1 MTGNKEKGAQITIS
15 LNSFIMASNDIIVF
29 VQLVFVF
36 SFLSSYLDKKLI
48 LYVEKRIDIKS
59 WNINNLKKM
68 FMLISVLLSFARIS
82 SRVVWWKSYLIP
94 SSNENNLIYF
104 ENNLIYLSLN

>member
-68 FMLISVLLSFARIS
+68 FMLIWVLLSFARIS

>member
-59 WNINNLKKM
+59 
-68 FMLISVLLSFARIS
+68 
-82 SRVVWWKSYLIP
+82 
-94 SSNENNLIYF
+94 
-104 ENNLIYLSLN
+104 

>member
-59 WNINNLKKM
+59 WNIN
-68 FMLISVLLSFARIS
+68 VYADLS
-82 SRVVWWKSYLIP
+82 
-94 SSNENNLIYF
+94 
-104 ENNLIYLSLN
+104 SLEFC